1 MSLRP
6 GFMPPS
12 CSAFFSTQIHDDCTL
27 QRAWWVTQEVFGA
40 RLRRSTKMSPL
51 LAGIRALSHRHLER
65 GRQQCFHG
73 QEAADMCSRAASC
86 QPQRSPSRAAV
97 PPFGHITWHFY
108 SITLCMKCY
117 HLFEWSVFFPLG
129 ASILCIFSLK
139 DSSLTF
145 AWPTPTYLS
154 SPSLKVTSKCDT
166 LKSGLDLFH
175 FSGYIKY
182 LYTFPVSMLL
192 VLFIV
197 RHAEFLYKLIF
208 LLWFLQLLLNLKSL
222 PLLRLDFPLFLL
234 SL

>member
-1 MSLRP
+1 MTAHCRGHGGSHRRR
-6 GFMPPS
+6 S
-12 CSAFFSTQIHDDCTL
+12 
-27 QRAWWVTQEVFGA
+27 GA
-40 RLRRSTKMSPL
+40 RLRRSTKASPL
-51 LAGIRALSHRHLER
+51 LAGIQALSHRHLEEA
-65 GRQQCFHG
+65 GNSVLMAGKQWTCALG
-73 QEAADMCSRAASC
+73 QRAASH
-86 QPQRSPSRAAV
+86 R
-97 PPFGHITWHFY
+97 GHQVEQLSHHLDTSTWHFY

-129 ASILCIFSLK
+129 ASTLYIFSLK
-139 DSSLTF
+139 GSSLTF

-154 SPSLKVTSKCDT
+154 SPSLKVTSKFDT

-175 FSGYIKY
+175 FSSYIKY

-222 PLLRLDFPLFLL
+222 PLLRLDFLLFLL